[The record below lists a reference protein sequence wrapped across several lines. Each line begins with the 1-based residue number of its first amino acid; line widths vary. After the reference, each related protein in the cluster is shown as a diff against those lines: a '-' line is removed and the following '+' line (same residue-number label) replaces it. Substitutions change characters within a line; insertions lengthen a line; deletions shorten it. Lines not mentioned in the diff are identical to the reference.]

1 MKKFSKN
8 SIALSISLLLASG
21 CCLAT
26 LLGGGKATAKAD
38 NALTEGTVST
48 DFKKLYDDCTSTPDS
63 SYIKTLGDPQNVPL
77 YISGVETNLFSATTN
92 KASATENAKIRN
104 YHNENKDYF
113 LMLKYHKNKTQGLE
127 GSNLIFHATGSYLFR
142 NITVS
147 KNHGADFAASASV
160 FTSDDGTT
168 WNLAQ
173 SGLNVGPTTVTFTEN
188 VPYVKIAHVQ
198 PSTTSNFTSFED
210 VSLDFVD
217 SGITFRTVTFDS
229 NGGTD
234 VDPIMVADGGTI
246 TAPTDPTRAQEG
258 NTRYTFLGWFTDKD
272 AGTLFDFDTPITSDL
287 ILYAHWNV
295 EEIEKCTVTFNT
307 NGGSAIDPQ
316 IIDFGG
322 KATKPADPTRAGTAK
337 YNYTFHKWY
346 ADEDLI
352 TEYKFTE
359 TVNSDTTIYAG
370 WQAQSFAPTGADTVN
385 VAKNIATWAT
395 DTYGAIDVNSYE
407 TFDKHDNNTH
417 NYPEMRFVATSD
429 ETQYSGFKYNGYNNS
444 VVNGTDLT
452 FTILDPSK
460 YFASIRIEFVT
471 LSWSKDKAKTATLYV
486 DDVACDSGTTP
497 YDSLEHYSLA
507 LDGDCTNKPQ
517 EFKVSIGKV
526 SDTKGMRLRYL
537 YATFGTYGAEETAIN
552 YAKGFNDANVCG
564 TTDYSGLDIEKWE
577 AQGTKYTNLPSTA
590 KEYFEEYQAGTNDE
604 IDEML
609 ERYDRVIYLH
619 GQDYDFMDRITT
631 HNIPVKSNNLFMI
644 NSTNSINV
652 IVIMSIVA
660 VTLLGAGLVI
670 KRKKQD

>member
-1 MKKFSKN
+1 MKKISKN

-26 LLGGGKATAKAD
+26 LLGGGKTTAKAD

-48 DFKKLYDDCTSTPDS
+48 DFAKLYDDCTSTPDS
-63 SYIKTLGDPQNVPL
+63 SYIKTLEDPQNVPL

-92 KASATENAKIRN
+92 KANATDNAKIRN
-104 YHNENKDYF
+104 YGNKNTDYY
-113 LMLKYHKNKTQGLE
+113 LMLKYNSKKTEGSE
-127 GSNLIFHATGSYLFR
+127 GSNIIFHATGSYLFK

-147 KNHGADFAASASV
+147 KNHGALYASCASV

-168 WNLAQ
+168 WNLVQ
-173 SGLNVGPTTVTFTEN
+173 SGLNVGSTTVTFTEN
-188 VPYVKIAHVQ
+188 VPYVKIANVI
-198 PSTTSNFTSFED
+198 PSATYDWTRFED

-234 VDPIMVADGGTI
+234 VDPIVVADGETI
-246 TAPTDPTRAQEG
+246 TAPADPTRAQEG
-258 NTRYTFLGWFTDKD
+258 NTRYTFAGWYTDKD
-272 AGTLFDFDTPITSDL
+272 EGTLFDFDTPITSDL
-287 ILYAHWNV
+287 ILYAHWG
-295 EEIEKCTVTFNT
+295 EETFEGYRVTFNT
-307 NGGSAIDPQ
+307 NGGSAVDPQ
-316 IIDFGG
+316 IIEAGG
-322 KATKPADPTRAGTAK
+322 TATKPENPTKASTAK
-337 YNYTFHKWY
+337 YKYTFHNWY
-346 ADEDLI
+346 ANEAL
-352 TEYKFTE
+352 TTKYTFTE
-359 TVNSDTTIYAG
+359 TVNSDITVYAG
-370 WQAQSFAPTGADTVN
+370 WQTQSFAPEGASTVN
-385 VAKNIATWAT
+385 VAKNIADWAT

-407 TFDKHDNNTH
+407 TFDTNKHH
-417 NYPEMRFVATSD
+417 PEMRFVTTSD
-429 ETQYSGFKYNGYNNS
+429 GTQYSGFKYSGSNS

-460 YFASIRIEFVT
+460 YFASIRVEFVT
-471 LSWSKDKAKTATLYV
+471 LTWSESKAKTATLYV

-517 EFKVSIGKV
+517 EFKVSVGNV
-526 SDTKGMRLRYL
+526 GADTGMRLRYL
-537 YATFGTYGAEETAIN
+537 YITFGTYTAEEMAIN

-564 TTDYSGLDIEKWE
+564 TSASSGLDIEKWE
-577 AQGTKYTNLPSTA
+577 AQGTTYSALPSSV
-590 KEYFEEYQAGTNDE
+590 KEYFAEYQAGTNDE

-619 GQDYDFMDRITT
+619 GEDYDFMDRITT

-652 IVIMSIVA
+652 IIVMSIVA

-670 KRKKQD
+670 KRKKID